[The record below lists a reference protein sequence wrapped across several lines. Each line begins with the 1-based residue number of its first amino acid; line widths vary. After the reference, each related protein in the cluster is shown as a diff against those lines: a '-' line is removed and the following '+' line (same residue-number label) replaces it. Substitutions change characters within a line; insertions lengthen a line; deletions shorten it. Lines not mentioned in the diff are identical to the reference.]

1 MRLLLAVG
9 LLFLATPALAGLE
22 CAYTGNWSSS
32 NATNMAVSVG
42 ADGKP
47 TFTGPGWGA
56 PSLVGAAWEATAV
69 WNPAGHY
76 AVSLSRVRRGNVSF
90 CLLVMQ
96 IGGSVDMTPPV
107 AVADA
112 AAGGTQNVT
121 ACRTEWPKSAEDM
134 AAAKTGF
141 RRRLWRRLSAAAT
154 APSVPAFFSGA
165 PSGGQVY
172 CFPLWVGGFLIC
184 CIGSFLSTLGLNLQK
199 LTQTRIFE
207 RRCKEAE
214 EAGLPLPNPDDDS
227 GEAYCKHPLWML
239 GMLCLILDAILDVLS
254 FGLASQS
261 LIAPLAG
268 LCLIWNILIAPP
280 LQGEPWN
287 YKVRGGGGEE
297 ERRGARRERRGREEE
312 GSGRE
317 KGETEIEIAVVNDQP
332 PRLLP
337 ATQYMTLGK

>member
-1 MRLLLAVG
+1 MLYLVLSLSPLMRLLLSVG

-32 NATNMAVSVG
+32 NATNMAVSV

-76 AVSLSRVRRGNVSF
+76 AVSLSRVRHGNVSF

-112 AAGGTQNVT
+112 AAGDTQNVS
-121 ACRTEWPKSAEDM
+121 ACWTEWPKTAEDM

-141 RRRLWRRLSAAAT
+141 RRRLWRRLSGAAAA

-184 CIGSFLSTLGLNLQK
+184 CVGSFLSTLGLNLQK

-214 EAGLPLPNPDDDS
+214 EAGLPLPNPDDDA

-239 GMLCLILDAILDVLS
+239 GMICLILDAILDVLS

-287 YKVRGGGGEE
+287 YKVRGGEGEE
-297 ERRGARRERRGREEE
+297 EGRGARRGGERRSRGVEKRERRERQRDRDV
-312 GSGRE
+312 GS
-317 KGETEIEIAVVNDQP
+317 
-332 PRLLP
+332 
-337 ATQYMTLGK
+337 